1 MITRARLT
9 SWLFLP
15 LLVLWGLAAHAEPD
29 GMARALHLLGYLGAD
44 YPATVSNGQVLD
56 SSEYAEQVEFQ
67 GVLRGLVATFPEREG
82 KAELM
87 RGIEELGKAIEE
99 RRDGSEVTSQA
110 RRLANSLVQTYQV
123 SLTPRVSPDPAR
135 GVPLYAQHC
144 AGCHGQTGAGD
155 GPAGVNLDPPPS
167 NMRNK
172 GRMDLL
178 SLYGLFNTISL
189 GIEGTGM
196 QGYAAQLDERQ
207 RWDLASYVASLSAE
221 PTASGP
227 SFPLEQLAKLTPQQV
242 AAEQGAE
249 AAAAF
254 RAQRA
259 KPTVKEHSSQ
269 QLIDKSRAT
278 LDRSFAAYREGQH
291 DQAYAFSV
299 AAYLEG
305 FELVEGTLNNIDPEQ
320 RKATERVLM
329 AYRQGLQDGL
339 PAEQLEQ
346 RLDAAKA
353 ELDKSAALLAGDG
366 LSASLSFF
374 SSLLILLREG
384 VEAILVLAAIL
395 AYLHKT
401 GQQQALRSVHA
412 GCGLAVL
419 AGAGTWALA
428 AYVIDIS
435 GAQRELLEG
444 FSALFACLVLLWV
457 GVWMHDRRHA
467 AAWQDYIKSGL
478 TGSGGR
484 LGFALLAFI
493 AIYRELFEV
502 ILFSETLWLQ
512 AGPAGHGMVLAGAAS
527 ALLLLFGLGWVIL
540 RSSRRLPLATFFS
553 INAAL
558 LCILAVVFAG
568 HGVAALQEA
577 GVLDLHRVAFF
588 DFAWL
593 GIHAD
598 AYSLGAQVLVLGVVA
613 TLYGRSWLRTKP
625 SEQHG

>member
-1 MITRARLT
+1 MITRAQLT

-15 LLVLWGLAAHAEPD
+15 LLVIWGLVAHAEPD
-29 GMARALHLLGYLGAD
+29 GTARALHLLGYLGAD
-44 YPATVSNGQVLD
+44 YPATVANGQVVD

-67 GVLRGLVATFPEREG
+67 GVLRDLVATFPERAG

-87 RGIEELGKAIEE
+87 RGVEELGKAIEE
-99 RRDGSEVTSQA
+99 RRDGAEVTSQA
-110 RRLANSLVQTYQV
+110 RRLANALVQTYQV
-123 SLTPRVSPDPAR
+123 SLTPRLSPEPAR
-135 GVPLYAQHC
+135 GAPLYAQHC

-167 NMRNK
+167 NMRDK
-172 GRMDLL
+172 ARMDLL

-221 PTASGP
+221 PTATGP
-227 SFPLEQLAKLTPQQV
+227 SFALEQLAKLTPQQV

-259 KPTVKEHSSQ
+259 KPTVKQHSSQ
-269 QLIDKSRAT
+269 QLIDKSQAT
-278 LDRSFAAYREGQH
+278 LERSFAAYREGER

-305 FELVEGTLNNIDPEQ
+305 FELVESALNNIDPEQ

-346 RLDAAKA
+346 RLGAAKA

-401 GQQQALRSVHA
+401 GQQQALRSVHT

-428 AYVIDIS
+428 AYAIDIS

-444 FSALFACLVLLWV
+444 FSALFASLVLLWV

-478 TGSGGR
+478 SSGGGR
-484 LGFALLAFI
+484 LGFALLAFV

-502 ILFSETLWLQ
+502 ILFFETLWLQ
-512 AGPAGHGMVLAGAAS
+512 AGPTGHNMVLAGAA
-527 ALLLLFGLGWVIL
+527 AAVLLLFGLGWVIL
-540 RSSRRLPLATFFS
+540 RSSRRLPLSTFFS

-577 GVLDLHRVAFF
+577 GVLDLHPVAFF
-588 DFAWL
+588 DFDWL

-598 AYSLGAQVLVLGVVA
+598 AYSLGAQVLALGVVTA
-613 TLYGRSWLRTKP
+613 LYGRSWLRAR
-625 SEQHG
+625 SGGQLG

>member
-15 LLVLWGLAAHAEPD
+15 LLVLWGLVVHAEPD
-29 GMARALHLLGYLGAD
+29 GTARALHLLGYLGAD
-44 YPATVSNGQVLD
+44 YPATVANGQVVD

-67 GVLRGLVATFPEREG
+67 GVLRDLVAAFPERQG
-82 KAELM
+82 KAALM
-87 RGIEELGKAIEE
+87 RGVEELGKAIEE
-99 RRDGSEVTSQA
+99 RRDGAEVTSQA
-110 RRLANSLVQTYQV
+110 RRLANVLVQTYQV
-123 SLTPRVSPDPAR
+123 SLTPRLSPEPAR
-135 GVPLYAQHC
+135 GAPLYAQHC
-144 AGCHGQTGAGD
+144 AACHGQTGAGD

-167 NMRNK
+167 NMRDK
-172 GRMDLL
+172 ARMDLL

-221 PTASGP
+221 STATGP
-227 SFPLEQLAKLTPQQV
+227 SFTLEQLAKLTPQQV

-254 RAQRA
+254 RTQRA
-259 KPTVKEHSSQ
+259 KPTVKQHSSQ
-269 QLIDKSRAT
+269 QLIDKSQAT
-278 LDRSFAAYREGQH
+278 LERSFAAYREGER

-305 FELVEGTLNNIDPEQ
+305 FELVESALNNIDPEQ

-401 GQQQALRSVHA
+401 GQQQALRSVHT
-412 GCGLAVL
+412 GCSLAVL

-444 FSALFACLVLLWV
+444 FSALFASLVLLWV

-478 TGSGGR
+478 SSGGGR
-484 LGFALLAFI
+484 LGFALLAFV

-502 ILFSETLWLQ
+502 ILFFETLWLQ
-512 AGPAGHGMVLAGAAS
+512 AGPTGHNMVLAGAA
-527 ALLLLFGLGWVIL
+527 AAVLLLFGLGWVIL
-540 RSSRRLPLATFFS
+540 RSSRRLPLSTFFS

-577 GVLDLHRVAFF
+577 GVLDLHPVAFF
-588 DFAWL
+588 DFDWL

-598 AYSLGAQVLVLGVVA
+598 AYSLGAQVLALGVVA
-613 TLYGRSWLRTKP
+613 ALYGRSWLRAR
-625 SEQHG
+625 SGGQLG